1 MQRQL
6 YIKENK
12 IGPILRIH
20 NSFKEGV
27 HGVSGVR
34 GSIRDKSGGFKVK

>member
-1 MQRQL
+1 VQRQL

-12 IGPILRIH
+12 IGPIL
-20 NSFKEGV
+20 KEGV
-27 HGVSGVR
+27 RGVSGVR